1 MPIPSKGAIITG
13 TTANNTTALPV
24 GTDGQFLMANSACA
38 TGLEWAAGPAWQVS
52 ALSVVDNTGT
62 AVTPTS
68 FACNWYRQTGPDT
81 WEVCVSLCNAA
92 GSGAS
97 AGSGDYCLLLPNSL
111 CFNTSS
117 GYGQQP
123 YGGTSNL
130 SYIQRSI
137 PNWGNVG
144 GDIFN
149 SSQSQLSVIPY
160 SATGNF
166 GDTSCYYRLAFYACG
181 SGSGPNTWSSS
192 WFDLSNNP
200 FTVNLCFA
208 FRSA

>member
-38 TGLEWAAGPAWQVS
+38 TGLEWTAGPAWQVS

-81 WEVCVSLCNAA
+81 WEVCVSLCNS

-97 AGSGDYCLLLPNSL
+97 AGTGDYCLLLPNSL
-111 CFNTSS
+111 CFNTIS